1 MDSSGKFE
9 VTDVHV
15 DVGAKT
21 AEDAR
26 KGGWRL
32 AQRKAWQMLSQ
43 RMTGHSGSLSDATLN
58 GLVSGIL
65 IENEQIGPTRYIA
78 TLGLLFDRG
87 RAGSLLG
94 VGGHAFRSP
103 PILFF
108 PIDRG
113 GGVPRHPETP
123 HG

>member
-1 MDSSGKFE
+1 MRRLPLFRPLVLLPAVAALGIAGAVTAQIAGDRGVAPIDSSGNFE

-43 RMTGHSGSLSDATLN
+43 RMTGHAGSLSDATLDRK
-58 GLVSGIL
+58 S
-65 IENEQIGPTRYIA
+65 TRLNSSHSCA
-78 TLGLLFDRG
+78 SRMPSS
-87 RAGSLLG
+87 A
-94 VGGHAFRSP
+94 
-103 PILFF
+103 
-108 PIDRG
+108 
-113 GGVPRHPETP
+113 
-123 HG
+123 